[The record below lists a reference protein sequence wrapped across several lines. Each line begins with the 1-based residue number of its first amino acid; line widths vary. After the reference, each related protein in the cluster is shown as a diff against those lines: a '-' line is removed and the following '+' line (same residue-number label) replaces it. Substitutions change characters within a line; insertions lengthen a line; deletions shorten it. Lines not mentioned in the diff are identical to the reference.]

1 MSAAPAMP
9 CVLETARA
17 VAAALP
23 TGRPRAIEG
32 LAFYRRHTAGLLH
45 RYMRT
50 SMEIGRVPS
59 VLGHLTFR
67 SRVSSYRLRTFEDR
81 VIFIFDVEKCLKR
94 LDPLSQQVVAHMALE
109 DYTPMEAAALTGQ
122 SVRTVSRIYGEA
134 LDRLT
139 RMFLEYELLYPY
151 GEVSRAGLGNGGNGR

>member
-1 MSAAPAMP
+1 MSAALAMP
-9 CVLETARA
+9 CILQTARA
-17 VAAALP
+17 VADTGLP
-23 TGRPRAIEG
+23 AVRPRAIEG

-50 SMEIGRVPS
+50 SMEIGRVPC
-59 VLGHLTFR
+59 VLGNMMFR

-94 LDPLSQQVVAHMALE
+94 LDPLSQQIVGHVALE
-109 DYTPMEAAALTGQ
+109 DYTPMETAALTGQ
-122 SVRTVSRIYGEA
+122 SVRSVSRIYGEA

-139 RMFLEYELLYPY
+139 RLFLEYELLRPH
-151 GEVSRAGLGNGGNGR
+151 EEKLSTGRPQN